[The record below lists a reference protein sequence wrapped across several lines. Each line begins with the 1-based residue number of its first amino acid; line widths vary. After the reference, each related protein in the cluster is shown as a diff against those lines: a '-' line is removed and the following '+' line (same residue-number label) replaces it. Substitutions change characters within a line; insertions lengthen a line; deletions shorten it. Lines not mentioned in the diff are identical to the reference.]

1 MFVWICN
8 VLNDI
13 KICEQNV
20 SIYIMIFPG
29 KGIKKVIN

>member
-13 KICEQNV
+13 KICEKNNA
-20 SIYIMIFPG
+20 FLG
-29 KGIKKVIN
+29 KGKCIKIKRVIE